1 MWSFSRWPLCG
12 ERSRPVCGTTHV
24 CHYSF
29 DRYGPQDDFKRKE
42 VKKFVR
48 EWEQLSPGRTDSMFA
63 ALSNV
68 APSLLLE
75 RRLFDFEALRASDQ
89 ADGQED
95 AWWYQDSAS
104 LS

>member
-1 MWSFSRWPLCG
+1 M
-12 ERSRPVCGTTHV
+12 
-24 CHYSF
+24 
-29 DRYGPQDDFKRKE
+29 KE
-42 VKKFVR
+42 FLR
-48 EWEQLSPGRTDSMFA
+48 EWKQLSPGRTDNMLA

-68 APSLLLE
+68 AYPLLLK

-95 AWWYQDSAS
+95 AWWDQDAAS